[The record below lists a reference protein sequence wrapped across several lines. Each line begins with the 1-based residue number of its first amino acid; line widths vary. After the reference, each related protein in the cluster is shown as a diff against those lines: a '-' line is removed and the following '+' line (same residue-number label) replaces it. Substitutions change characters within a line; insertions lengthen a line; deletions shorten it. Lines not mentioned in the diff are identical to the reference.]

1 MRREKGGK
9 TGSKGQ
15 EMIESDTGGRRARYS
30 AVKLDSLTKQ
40 KAREGE
46 VGGGK
51 KLRMRVGKQQ

>member
-1 MRREKGGK
+1 
-9 TGSKGQ
+9 
-15 EMIESDTGGRRARYS
+15 MIESDTGGGRARYS